1 MLVNEKVAIDH
12 GLKADEYKKICDL
25 LKRTPNLTELGI
37 FSAMWNEHCSYKS
50 SKLHLKKLPTK
61 SEKVIQGPGEN
72 AGVIDIED
80 DDAIVFKI
88 ESHNHPS
95 FIEPYQGAATGV
107 GGIMRD
113 VFTMGAR
120 PIANLNSIHFGSPQ
134 NKKTKNLLR
143 GVVHGIGGYGNCMGV
158 PTIAGQ
164 TCFDSSYNGNILVNA
179 MTLGLVKKNKIFYS
193 KAAGLNKPVIYVGS
207 KTGRDGIH
215 GASMA
220 SASFDDKIEEKK
232 PTVQVGDPFTE
243 KLLLEA
249 CLELM
254 EGDSIISI
262 QDMGAAGLTSSSI
275 EMASKGNLG
284 IKIDL
289 NKVPCRETKM
299 TPYEIML
306 SESQERM
313 LIVLENGKEEHAKK
327 IFDKW
332 NLDFAVIGKT
342 TNSKKIELF
351 FDDEQVANIPVNSL
365 VENAPMY
372 DRKWKKAKLPK
383 KNKFKNVD
391 FNNLKIKDVLKKI
404 LSNHNVCSKEWI
416 WQQYDHTVMGDTIQK
431 PGGDSGVVRVHGT
444 NKAVAASVDSSA
456 VYCWAHPLTGGKQ
469 IVAES
474 WRNLIS
480 VGAKPIAITNC
491 LNFGSPENED
501 NMGEFVECVEGI
513 AEASKYLNFPV
524 VSGNVSFYNQTK
536 EVGIK
541 PTPAIGGVGLIKD
554 YKKMI
559 TMNFKEINNLVL
571 IIGKTEGHIDQS
583 LFARTILD
591 EKNGPPPEVNLFN
604 EKNNGESL
612 LELIDNNYI
621 KSAHDISLG
630 GLLTAISKMCIK
642 GNKGIKL
649 SKSKNLMNEIEYFFS
664 EDQGRYIIEINPKD
678 LSEVVKILKK
688 NSVHYEELGIIIDNE
703 LVISQKTKVTIDELK
718 SYNTN
723 WLKNYM
729 SS

>member
-1 MLVNEKVAIDH
+1 MKVTETVAIEH
-12 GLKADEYKKICDL
+12 GLKKEEFAKICEL
-25 LKRTPNLTELGI
+25 LKRIPNITELGI

-50 SKLHLKKLPTK
+50 SRKHLKKLHTK
-61 SEKVIQGPGEN
+61 GKQVIQGPGEN
-72 AGVIDIED
+72 AGVIDIGD
-80 DDAIVFKI
+80 NDAIVFKI

-134 NKKTKNLLR
+134 HKRTKNLLR
-143 GVVHGIGGYGNCMGV
+143 GVVKGIGGYGNCIGV

-164 TCFDSSYNGNILVNA
+164 TSFDESYNGNILVNA
-179 MTLGLVKKNKIFYS
+179 MTLGLVDKKKIFYS
-193 KAAGLNKPVIYVGS
+193 KATGTNKPVIYVGS

-220 SASFDDKIEEKK
+220 SAIFDDKIEEKK

-254 EGDSIISI
+254 KDNSIISI

-275 EMASKGNLG
+275 EMASKGKLG
-284 IKIDL
+284 IELDL
-289 NKVPCRETKM
+289 SKVPCREEKM

-313 LIVLENGKEEHAKK
+313 LIVLEKGKESHAKK

-342 TNSKKIELF
+342 TNSKKIEILF
-351 FDDEQVANIPVNSL
+351 DNNKVADIPIDLLAENS
-365 VENAPMY
+365 PMY
-372 DRKWKKAKLPK
+372 DRKWKKTKLPQK
-383 KNKFKNVD
+383 LKFEKD
-391 FNNLKIKDVLKKI
+391 NLKSLNISDCLKKI
-404 LSNHNVCSKEWI
+404 LNFPNITDKKWI
-416 WQQYDHTVMGDTIQK
+416 WDQYDHTVMGDTIQK
-431 PGGDSGVVRVHGT
+431 PGGDAGVVRVHGSR
-444 NKAVAASVDSSA
+444 KAVAACVDSSA
-456 VYCWAHPLTGGKQ
+456 SYCFAHPLTGGKQ
-469 IVAES
+469 VVCES

-491 LNFGSPENED
+491 LNFGNPEKEK

-513 AEASKYLNFPV
+513 TEASKYLNFPV
-524 VSGNVSFYNQTK
+524 VSGNVSFYNETNDK
-536 EVGIK
+536 GIK
-541 PTPAIGGVGLIKD
+541 PTPTIGGIGLIKD

-559 TMNFKEINNLVL
+559 TMDLKTHGNFVYV
-571 IIGKTEGHIDQS
+571 IGKTEGHLDQS
-583 LFARTILD
+583 VFAKNLLN
-591 EKNGPPPEVNLFN
+591 EKKGAPPSINLFN
-604 EKNNGESL
+604 EKNIGETL
-612 LELIDNNYI
+612 LKLIDSDLI
-621 KSAHDISLG
+621 VSCHDVSLG
-630 GLLTAISKMCIK
+630 GILTAISKMCIK
-642 GNKGIKL
+642 GKKGIKINPL
-649 SKSKNLMNEIEYFFS
+649 KGLINKFEYFFG
-664 EDQGRYIIEINPKD
+664 EDQGRYIVEITKANMKK
-678 LSEVVKILKK
+678 VKEILNN
-688 NSVHYEELGIIIDNE
+688 NSVHYDELGIVDEKMLSFKKDIKLPIEE
-703 LVISQKTKVTIDELK
+703 LSNAHK
-718 SYNTN
+718 Y

-729 SS
+729 DN

>member
-1 MLVNEKVAIDH
+1 MIVNEQVAIDH
-12 GLKADEYKKICDL
+12 GLKKDEYAKICEL
-25 LKRTPNLTELGI
+25 LKRTPNITELGI

-50 SKLHLKKLPTK
+50 SRLHLKKLPTK
-61 SEKVIQGPGEN
+61 GKQVIQGPGEN
-72 AGVIDIED
+72 AGVIDIGD
-80 DDAIVFKI
+80 NDAIVFKI

-134 NKKTKNLLR
+134 HKKTKNLLR

-164 TCFDSSYNGNILVNA
+164 TNFDSSYNGNILVNA
-179 MTLGLVKKNKIFYS
+179 MTLGLVKKDKIFYS

-220 SASFDDKIEEKK
+220 SASFDEKIEEKK

-254 EGDSIISI
+254 AGDSIIAI

-284 IKIDL
+284 IEINL
-289 NKVPCRETKM
+289 NKVPCREAKM

-313 LIVLENGKEEHAKK
+313 LIVLENGKEEQAKK

-342 TNSKKIELF
+342 TKSKKIELH
-351 FDDEQVANIPVNSL
+351 FDGEQVANIPVNTL
-365 VENAPMY
+365 VENSPMY

-383 KNKFKNVD
+383 KNKIKKD
-391 FNNLKIKDVLKKI
+391 DIKNLKIIDVLKKI
-404 LSNHNVCSKEWI
+404 LSNPNVCSKEWI

-431 PGGDSGVVRVHGT
+431 PGGDSGVVRVHET
-444 NKAVAASVDSSA
+444 EKAVAASVDSSA

-469 IVAES
+469 VVCES
-474 WRNLIS
+474 FRNLIS

-501 NMGEFVECVEGI
+501 NMGEFVECVQGI
-513 AEASKYLNFPV
+513 GEAAEFLKFPV

-536 EVGIK
+536 EEGIK
-541 PTPAIGGVGLIKD
+541 PTPSIGGVGLIKN

-559 TMNFKEINNLVL
+559 TMDFKEIDNIVLV
-571 IIGKTEGHIDQS
+571 IGKTEGHIDQS
-583 LFARTILD
+583 LFARNILD

-604 EKNNGESL
+604 EKNNGETL
-612 LELIDNNYI
+612 LKLIDSGYI
-621 KSAHDISLG
+621 KSAHDVSLG
-630 GLLTAISKMCIK
+630 GIITAVSKMCIK
-642 GNKGIKL
+642 GNKGIDLKKPKYL
-649 SKSKNLMNEIEYFFS
+649 INEIEYFFA
-664 EDQGRYIIEINPKD
+664 EDQGRYIVEITKKD
-678 LSEVVKILKK
+678 QKK
-688 NSVHYEELGIIIDNE
+688 VTDLLNKNAVHFDELGTINEDQLYIDD
-703 LVISQKTKVTIDELK
+703 KTKVTIDELK
-718 SYNTN
+718 TSNTS
-723 WLKNYM
+723 WLTNYM
-729 SS
+729 SK